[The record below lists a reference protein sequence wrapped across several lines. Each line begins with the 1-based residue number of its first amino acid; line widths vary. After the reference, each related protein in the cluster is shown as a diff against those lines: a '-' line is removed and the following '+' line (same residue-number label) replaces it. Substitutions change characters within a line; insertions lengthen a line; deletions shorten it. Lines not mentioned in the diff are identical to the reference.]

1 MSAEHAPQFMDMVG
15 LFGEKLAEWDKRII
29 EITAVG
35 DLAKGVISPQITLQ
49 LVCAFHPE
57 PPDDSAGFFTT
68 LNLLLRND
76 CQHTSEKLGI
86 TNAIDLG
93 FKMQEKIYLPD
104 GSILD
109 IPEDQMMIWPQY
121 QV

>member
-1 MSAEHAPQFMDMVG
+1 MVG
-15 LFGEKLAEWDKRII
+15 LFGEKLAQWDKRII

-35 DLAKGVISPQITLQ
+35 DLAAGVISPTSTIQ
-49 LVCAFHPE
+49 LVCVFHPE
-57 PPDDSAGFFTT
+57 PPDDSAGFFST

-86 TNAIDLG
+86 TNSIDLG
-93 FKMQEKIYLPD
+93 FKMQQKIYLPD

-109 IPEDQMMIWPQY
+109 IPEEQMMIWPQY
-121 QV
+121 RV